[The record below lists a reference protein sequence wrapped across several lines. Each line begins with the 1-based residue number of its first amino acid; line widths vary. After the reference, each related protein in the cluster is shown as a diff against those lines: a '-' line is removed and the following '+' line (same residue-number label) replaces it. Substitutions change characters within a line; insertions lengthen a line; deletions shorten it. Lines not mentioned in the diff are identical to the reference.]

1 MMAQSLLQNC
11 ICLPLLLTFISSCVS
26 AQGSQKNA
34 QSDSLQKF
42 QEMQKRS
49 KPLLETYWESYLS
62 FPYNYSNM
70 CINDLNPYPVDV
82 FAYGYDIKDV
92 PEGVD
97 IVNIAFASP
106 HVYGYI
112 P

>member
-1 MMAQSLLQNC
+1 MMALLQNC
-11 ICLPLLLTFISSCVS
+11 ICLLLLTFISGCVS
-26 AQGSQKNA
+26 AQQDGAAQQKKF
-34 QSDSLQKF
+34 DSIQKF
-42 QEMQKRS
+42 QELQRS
-49 KPLLETYWESYLS
+49 KKPLLETYWESYLS

-106 HVYGYI
+106 HVYRYI

>member
-1 MMAQSLLQNC
+1 MKMALLQNC
-11 ICLPLLLTFISSCVS
+11 ICLLVLTFISACVS
-26 AQGSQKNA
+26 AQEKNP
-34 QSDSLQKF
+34 QSDSIQKF
-42 QEMQKRS
+42 QELQRS
-49 KPLLETYWESYLS
+49 KKPLLETYWESYLS
-62 FPYNYSNM
+62 FPYNYNNW
-70 CINDLNPYPVDV
+70 CYNDLNPYPVDV